1 MFGQQFILLLT
12 YSLFSLR
19 TDGLERLG
27 AGGIGSLQ

>member
-1 MFGQQFILLLT
+1 MFGQHFVVLLT
-12 YSLFSLR
+12 YSLYPPR